1 MVRKELSCVPRYIDQ
16 GGKRLLAVV
25 LAEDRAEL
33 RERCSEQSPASQLQM
48 QTQDQMALLLALSFL
63 LPPKVDPTCQ
73 NS

>member
-1 MVRKELSCVPRYIDQ
+1 MVRKELSSVPRYIDQ